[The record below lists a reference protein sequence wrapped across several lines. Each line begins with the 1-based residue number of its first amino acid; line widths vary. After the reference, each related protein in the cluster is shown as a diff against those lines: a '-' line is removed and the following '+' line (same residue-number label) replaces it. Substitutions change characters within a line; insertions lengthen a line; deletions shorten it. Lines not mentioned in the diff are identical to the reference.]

1 MKSYKLYIFILIV
14 FLKTG
19 NVLSNPNIFHVNNI
33 TVEEKSN
40 DSNDVLANQ
49 AIQKGFK
56 ELLNKILLKED
67 LIKVGKLQY
76 SEIKELVSY
85 YQVSN
90 KMSDESELKKI
101 NFNITFDKDKM
112 HHLFHKKGIS
122 YSKISDKEL
131 FILPILKKNDKIF
144 IYNQNYL
151 YDNWNENSD
160 TKLIEFI
167 LPIENIEIVQNINL
181 NRNNLLNLDLTN
193 LFTEY
198 PEKNVALIIV
208 EENNT
213 NIEKVYFKTKILG
226 TNFIKNINIKR
237 LNLNEKEFYKKVIVK
252 TKQEIIN
259 LIKSQN
265 LIDIRTPSFLKANL
279 KIDEKNNL
287 VELNKRL
294 KKIDSVENVYIQKF
308 NNDIVI
314 LKIKY
319 LGKLDKIIRQMDS
332 QKITLKLFGDQWNIK
347 VN

>member
-226 TNFIKNINIKR
+226 TNFIKTINIKR
-237 LNLNEKEFYKKVIVK
+237 LNLN
-252 TKQEIIN
+252 
-259 LIKSQN
+259 
-265 LIDIRTPSFLKANL
+265 
-279 KIDEKNNL
+279 DE
-287 VELNKRL
+287 
-294 KKIDSVENVYIQKF
+294 Y
-308 NNDIVI
+308 
-314 LKIKY
+314 
-319 LGKLDKIIRQMDS
+319 
-332 QKITLKLFGDQWNIK
+332 
-347 VN
+347 

>member
-1 MKSYKLYIFILIV
+1 
-14 FLKTG
+14 
-19 NVLSNPNIFHVNNI
+19 
-33 TVEEKSN
+33 
-40 DSNDVLANQ
+40 
-49 AIQKGFK
+49 
-56 ELLNKILLKED
+56 
-67 LIKVGKLQY
+67 
-76 SEIKELVSY
+76 
-85 YQVSN
+85 
-90 KMSDESELKKI
+90 
-101 NFNITFDKDKM
+101 M

-213 NIEKVYFKTKILG
+213 NIEKVYFKTRILG

-237 LNLNEKEFYKKVIVK
+237 LNLNEKEFYKKVIAK
-252 TKQEIIN
+252 TKQEISN
-259 LIKSQN
+259 LIKSQD

-332 QKITLKLFGDQWNIK
+332 QKITLKLFGNQWNIK

>member
-1 MKSYKLYIFILIV
+1 MKSYKLYFFILIV
-14 FLKTG
+14 FFKTG

-167 LPIENIEIVQNINL
+167 LPLENIEIVQNINL

-193 LFTEY
+193 LFAEY
-198 PEKNVALIIV
+198 PEKNIALIIV